1 MKLGDIWRESSY
13 FRIGVILLALI
24 LFLALIAGWITD
36 LILEEGKKPLDIGA
50 GGRFEDRSWKHPLG
64 TGVMGRDIL
73 VLTLVGLRY
82 SLIIGALAGAIATVI
97 GILIGFVAGYRGGTV
112 DTILRTT
119 TDMFLVIPSWPLLA
133 TLSAY
138 IVKLSVPVMALLLA
152 IFSWPFA
159 ARTIR
164 AQVMSLRDRPYVEL
178 AKISGLSDLEI
189 IFQEILPNLLPY
201 LGVGFANSVIVA
213 ILAEVGLDVIGLAPP
228 GLITLGLLINWGIS
242 WGSISMGRADP
253 IVVPALLLGL
263 IFLALNLINMG
274 LEATYNPR
282 LKKVTGA

>member
-1 MKLGDIWRESSY
+1 MRLRDIWRESGY
-13 FRIGVILLALI
+13 FRTGIIMLALVVT
-24 LFLALIAGWITD
+24 LALLSGWITN

-50 GGRFEDRSWKHPLG
+50 GGRFEERSWEHPLG

-73 VLTLVGLRY
+73 VLTVVGLRY
-82 SLIIGALAGAIATVI
+82 SLIIGAMAGAIATAIGVI
-97 GILIGFVAGYRGGTV
+97 MGFVAGYKGGV
-112 DTILRTT
+112 IDSILRTT

-159 ARTIR
+159 ARAIR
-164 AQVMSLRDRPYVEL
+164 SQVMSLRDRPYVEL

-201 LGVGFANSVIVA
+201 LGAGFANSVIVA
-213 ILAEVGLDVIGLAPP
+213 ILAEVGLEVIGLAPP
-228 GLITLGLLINWGIS
+228 GLVTLGLLINWGIG
-242 WGSISMGRADP
+242 WGSITMGRAEP
-253 IVVPALLLGL
+253 IVVPALLLVW
-263 IFLALNLINMG
+263 IFLALNLINIG
-274 LEATYNPR
+274 LEQTYNPR